1 MEDASKETFDVAL
14 LDGRMMRLAL
24 REETDARE
32 KKKDE
37 KSFEVLNNG
46 NGEAKNRNGDD
57 DDDSDDALSLIHI

>member
-37 KSFEVLNNG
+37 KRVI
-46 NGEAKNRNGDD
+46 
-57 DDDSDDALSLIHI
+57 LILE

>member
-24 REETDARE
+24 REETDAGE

-46 NGEAKNRNGDD
+46 NGEAKNRNGGD
-57 DDDSDDALSLIHI
+57 DDDSDDASN